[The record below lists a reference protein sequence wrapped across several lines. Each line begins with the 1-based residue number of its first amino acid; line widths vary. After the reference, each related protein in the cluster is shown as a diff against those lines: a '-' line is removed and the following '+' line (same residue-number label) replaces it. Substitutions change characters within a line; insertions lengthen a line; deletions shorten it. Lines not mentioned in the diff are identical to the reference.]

1 MIYLLQSFRLKGEI
15 NMKKGKYMGRSI
27 LMLASLLLTS
37 CGGNGYETYP
47 VTGPYLEGKTAKSLY
62 KAYLGSAPTTLNPTK
77 SQSAQDAMHI
87 ANAYST
93 LVMNDS
99 YGILRHALATKASRS
114 DDNKTF
120 TFTVRD
126 DVPWVKADG
135 SIYQYKGV
143 DQYVCADDF
152 VTTAKII
159 LDYNTQSEIY
169 YMYTL
174 FISNAWEYYCYT
186 LMTKNMQEKKAG
198 YTDLKGNYAK
208 QAQKLTELIKEYSG
222 NDPEEPITKDDI
234 TSILKF
240 ERVGVKANG
249 NTITYTLKNTSQFF
263 PTVLTYCPYMP
274 VNANFYKEAGGS
286 NTYGTTVDK
295 TLFCGPYRIT
305 EFKANSV
312 KYEKNDKYFDADNVH
327 LKNVEY
333 TVVDSSIT
341 NKDMREAFDK
351 DEVDGFSLSA
361 KDEIGWKQYIK
372 GEDGTGTIQ
381 DPASDLVNSRE
392 LDDVDY
398 TYHYSLNIN
407 RSTDEASYSSCTYW
421 NELGIT
427 SDEDKVKTIENT
439 NLAMKIKEFR
449 KLVLNA
455 FDITIYNSQ
464 FTSTDDEN
472 QYQMNTFTPRGYV
485 FDEYGKDYI
494 EYYYE
499 TYASKKGLSDSAEA
513 KSLVGP
519 QQISGVQ
526 YLEPSSENTEFL
538 TKYPWLNLQ
547 TMREEAISAVT
558 QARDNIGLSLPV
570 VVDFFGTGG
579 LSAESLDTE
588 QKLVRSW
595 NERANGC
602 TLSSQRSEALGIPVC
617 EGGKYPYFNMV
628 YDKMTSSTTYDSASK
643 NGYYS
648 VSPSW
653 GWIGDYADPLTY
665 MHCYVTNG
673 EMSKM
678 SGNTDN
684 FDSYSLVDGTLTK
697 SDKYMLDDYNA
708 LVNEASE
715 IYTSNHERY
724 AKFAEAEYML
734 LNELYIIK
742 PSYMSTQGW
751 AASISRA
758 AGYENP
764 NAPYGLADHI
774 LSGMWVLT
782 EVPTGDERKAAR
794 ALQAQKKQE
803 ALEAVGNN
811 TINPIFE

>member
-234 TSILKF
+234 TSISKF

>member
-1 MIYLLQSFRLKGEI
+1 
-15 NMKKGKYMGRSI
+15 MKNGKYIGQSI
-27 LMLASLLLTS
+27 ILLASLLLTS
-37 CGGNGYETYP
+37 CGGSGYETYP
-47 VTGPYLEGKTAKSLY
+47 VTGPYLTGKTAKSVY
-62 KAYLGSAPTTLNPTK
+62 KAYLGSAPSTLNPTK
-77 SQSAQDAMHI
+77 SQSGEDVTHI

-93 LVMNDS
+93 LIMNDS
-99 YGILRHALATKASRS
+99 YGILRHALATKATRS
-114 DDNKTF
+114 DDNKVF

-126 DVPWVKADG
+126 DVPWVRSDG
-135 SIYQYKGV
+135 SIYQVKNV
-143 DQYVCADDF
+143 DQYVCAEDF

-222 NDPEEPITKDDI
+222 SEPEEPITKDDI
-234 TSILKF
+234 PAISKF
-240 ERVGVKANG
+240 ERVGVKAEG

-274 VNANFYKEAGGS
+274 VNATFYKDAGGS
-286 NTYGTTVDK
+286 STYGTTVDK

-305 EFKANSV
+305 EFKSNSV

-327 LKNVEY
+327 IKNIEY
-333 TVVDSSIT
+333 SVVDSSIT

-351 DEVDGFSLSA
+351 GEVDGFSLSA
-361 KDEIGWKQYIK
+361 KDEIGWKQYVK
-372 GEDGTGTIQ
+372 GEDGTGTIEN
-381 DPASDLVNSRE
+381 PSSDLVNSRE

-407 RSTDEASYSSCTYW
+407 RSTEEASYSNCTYW
-421 NELGIT
+421 ADLGIT
-427 SDEDKVKTIENT
+427 SDEDKVATIENT
-439 NLAMKIKEFR
+439 NKAIKIKEVR
-449 KLVLNA
+449 KLILNA
-455 FDITIYNSQ
+455 FDINVYNSQ
-464 FTSTDDEN
+464 FTSTDNPN

-499 TYASKKGLSDSAEA
+499 TYASKKGLSNAEEA

-526 YLEPSSENTEFL
+526 YLEPQTDNEEFL
-538 TKYPWLNLQ
+538 NKYPWLNLQ
-547 TMREEAISAVT
+547 TLRDEAKSAVT
-558 QARDNIGLSLPV
+558 QAQSTLGLSLPV
-570 VVDFFGTGG
+570 VVDFFGSGG
-579 LSAESLDTE
+579 LSAESLDME
-588 QKLVRSW
+588 SKLVRSW

-602 TLSSQRSEALGIPVC
+602 TLSEQRAQATGLSRCQDASGNLLDD
-617 EGGKYPYFNMV
+617 YPYFKMV
-628 YDKMTSSTTYDSASK
+628 YDKMTSTTTYESASN
-643 NGYYS
+643 NGYYTI
-648 VSPSW
+648 SPSW

-678 SGNTDN
+678 SGNTAE

-697 SDKYMLDDYNA
+697 SSKHLLEDYNA
-708 LVNEASE
+708 LVNEASV

-734 LNELYIIK
+734 LNELYLIK

-782 EVPTGDERKAAR
+782 DVPTGDERKAAR
-794 ALQAQKKQE
+794 ALQAENKEE
-803 ALEAVGNN
+803 ALAAVGNN